1 MRRGGFTQDRAHAN
15 PRKVRRMSCPL
26 IRKPLMKP
34 LLALL
39 TLALALT
46 SARAHTGPSQ
56 ASAALS
62 LAPVALSVGAVSA
75 SGVALSAAPAALLS
89 AGVTLTVVSVEV
101 IGGATVWV
109 LERAS
114 DGARIS
120 LRTSGQLAK
129 GVVVATG
136 AAVTVGVIA
145 SGTVLSVAG
154 EVIAFIP
161 NEIGKA
167 LLHNEQVSR

>member
-1 MRRGGFTQDRAHAN
+1 
-15 PRKVRRMSCPL
+15 
-26 IRKPLMKP
+26 MKP
-34 LLALL
+34 LLAAL
-39 TLALALT
+39 TLSLAL
-46 SARAHTGPSQ
+46 SAQ
-56 ASAALS
+56 AQSELSAIS
-62 LAPVALSVGAVSA
+62 VAPVALSVMAVSA
-75 SGVALSAAPAALLS
+75 NGAALSVAPAAILS
-89 AGVTLTVVSVEV
+89 AGATLVVVSVEV
-101 IGGATVWV
+101 VGGATVWV

-129 GVVVATG
+129 GVVVSTG
-136 AAVTVGVIA
+136 ATVAVSVIA

-167 LLHNEQVSR
+167 LLYNEQVSR

>member
-1 MRRGGFTQDRAHAN
+1 
-15 PRKVRRMSCPL
+15 
-26 IRKPLMKP
+26 MKP
-34 LLALL
+34 LLA
-39 TLALALT
+39 ALAL
-46 SARAHTGPSQ
+46 SL
-56 ASAALS
+56 ALS
-62 LAPVALSVGAVSA
+62 AQAQSELSAISVAPVALSVVAVSA
-75 SGVALSAAPAALLS
+75 TGAALSVAPSALLS
-89 AGVTLTVVSVEV
+89 AGTALVVVSVEV
-101 IGGATVWV
+101 GVTVWV

-129 GVVVATG
+129 GVVVSTG
-136 AAVTVGVIA
+136 AAVAVSVIGT
-145 SGTVLSVAG
+145 GTVLSVAG

>member
-1 MRRGGFTQDRAHAN
+1 
-15 PRKVRRMSCPL
+15 
-26 IRKPLMKP
+26 MKTFF
-34 LLALL
+34 A
-39 TLALALT
+39 TLALSLSLSLPLA
-46 SARAHTGPSQ
+46 SAQAHNGPSE

-75 SGVALSAAPAALLS
+75 TGAALSVAPVALLS
-89 AGVTLTVVSVEV
+89 AGTALVVVSVEV
-101 IGGATVWV
+101 VAGATVWV

-120 LRTSGQLAK
+120 LRTAGHVGK
-129 GVVVATG
+129 GIVVSTGMAVVVSVVG
-136 AAVTVGVIA
+136 A
-145 SGTVLSVAG
+145 GTVLSAAG

-167 LLHNEQVSR
+167 LLHNERVTR

>member
-1 MRRGGFTQDRAHAN
+1 MKQLFAAASLSLA
-15 PRKVRRMSCPL
+15 MSLP
-26 IRKPLMKP
+26 
-34 LLALL
+34 
-39 TLALALT
+39 ALA
-46 SARAHTGPSQ
+46 HDGPSE

-75 SGVALSAAPAALLS
+75 TGAALSAIPVGLLS
-89 AGVTLTVVSVEV
+89 AGTALVVVSVEV
-101 IGGATVWV
+101 VGGATVWV

-120 LRTSGQLAK
+120 IRTSGKLAE
-129 GVVVATG
+129 GVVVSTG
-136 AAVTVGVIA
+136 AAVTVSVIGA
-145 SGTVLSVAG
+145 GTLLSAAG

-167 LLHNEQVSR
+167 LLYNEQVSR

>member
-1 MRRGGFTQDRAHAN
+1 MT
-15 PRKVRRMSCPL
+15 PEPT
-26 IRKPLMKP
+26 MKP
-34 LLALL
+34 LFALL
-39 TLALALT
+39 TLSLSLSMPLS
-46 SARAHTGPSQ
+46 SAQAHNGPSE

-75 SGVALSAAPAALLS
+75 TGAALSVAPAALLS
-89 AGVTLTVVSVEV
+89 AGTALVVVSVEV
-101 IGGATVWV
+101 VAGATVWV

-120 LRTSGQLAK
+120 LRTAGQLAK
-129 GVVVATG
+129 GVVVSTG
-136 AAVTVGVIA
+136 ATVAVSVIA

-167 LLHNEQVSR
+167 LLYNERVSR

>member
-1 MRRGGFTQDRAHAN
+1 
-15 PRKVRRMSCPL
+15 
-26 IRKPLMKP
+26 MKP
-34 LLALL
+34 LLA
-39 TLALALT
+39 ALALSLALT
-46 SARAHTGPSQ
+46 AQAQSELSAISV
-56 ASAALS
+56 
-62 LAPVALSVGAVSA
+62 APVALSVVAVSA
-75 SGVALSAAPAALLS
+75 TGAALGVAPSALLS
-89 AGVTLTVVSVEV
+89 AGTALVVVSVEV
-101 IGGATVWV
+101 VGGVTVWV

-129 GVVVATG
+129 GVVVSTG
-136 AAVTVGVIA
+136 AAVAVSVIGT
-145 SGTVLSVAG
+145 GTVLSVAG